1 MNHIYRTA
9 VEIIRHNKYFRC
21 LFILSLLISV
31 SNQTFAQSDS
41 VDIYNLDL
49 QQLLEVK
56 ITSVNKVEQ
65 NVIEIPSTIHI
76 ITAAEILERGYRTFD
91 EALSD
96 LPGFQFRDII
106 GFNSYIFQRGIPN
119 QNNLTLVLIDGI
131 QINELNSG
139 GFYGGGQYNLSNV
152 ERIEVVY
159 GPASV
164 VYGTNAVS
172 GIINIVTKNTRE
184 NKAELNASIGS
195 FNASDGSFGYSYTD
209 EKRTFGIL
217 ASGMYRKTSK
227 ADLKGRAGDYNW
239 TDLMDNFENDYS
251 FDLKVQIGDFLL
263 GTNYI
268 NKQASTATWMKSI
281 GTIYRDYGTC
291 WNIQFINSYVRYNK
305 RISEEFTLSSV
316 LYYRNTT
323 VLDNTI
329 YYVVDTAQIGCY
341 RPNDLIGVENVLNYN
356 ASSILSITGGL
367 VLEYE
372 RLSNGFSYS
381 YSDSPEHNP
390 SAPSSPQTINNNLV
404 SVFIEPRLNI
414 LKNLYLSGGLRFDQS
429 SVYDQVFT
437 PRAGI
442 NYHFQDY
449 ILRFSYSEAFRAPK
463 PWDYSDGLGN
473 SSLLPEKMKSIETAV
488 TLSLTK
494 DLKID
499 LIGYKNVLDHAI
511 TKEVTTEGYKW
522 INSGEI
528 NTDGIEV
535 FLRYFIKNWKLSANY
550 TFNQSYNE
558 VDAFVPEI
566 SKHSGNAGITYSFAK
581 YFKINMRANYAGERQ
596 NPKIIGSTN
605 STHIDPYLIFHCT
618 LSMVNYEGFNIQLSA
633 KNLFD
638 NEYYHT
644 SNRPP
649 DRYRQPQR
657 TLILTIGYALN
668 K

>member
-9 VEIIRHNKYFRC
+9 AEIIRHNKCFLC
-21 LFILSLLISV
+21 LFILSMLISN
-31 SNQTFAQSDS
+31 SNAASAQSDS

-49 QQLLEVK
+49 HQLSEVK

-65 NVIEIPSTIHI
+65 NVMEVPSTIHI
-76 ITAAEILERGYRTFD
+76 ITAAEILERGYFTLD

-96 LPGFQFRDII
+96 LPGFQFRDIV

-152 ERIEVVY
+152 ERIEVVF

-172 GIINIVTKNTRE
+172 GIINIITKSALE
-184 NKAELNASIGS
+184 KKVGFQVSKGS
-195 FNASDGSFGYSYTD
+195 FNTSEGDVNFCYTD
-209 EKRTFGIL
+209 EKKTFGIL
-217 ASGMYRKTSK
+217 VSGTYKKTDK
-227 ADLKGRAGDYNW
+227 ADLKGKEGDYNW

-251 FDLKVQIGDFLL
+251 FDLKFQTGDFIL
-263 GTNYI
+263 GMNYQ
-268 NKQASTATWMKSI
+268 NKQASMATFMKSI
-281 GTIYRDYGTC
+281 GTIYRDYGTS
-291 WNIQFINSYVRYNK
+291 WNIQFLNSYAKYK
-305 RISEEFTLSSV
+305 KMISEDLSFSSA

-323 VLDNTI
+323 VLDNSI
-329 YYVVDTAQIGCY
+329 YYVVDTTQIGCY
-341 RPNDLIGVENVLNYN
+341 RPNDLIGFEAVLNYK
-356 ASSILSITGGL
+356 ASSMFVLTGGIG
-367 VLEYE
+367 LEYE

-381 YSDSPEHNP
+381 YSDSPEHKP
-390 SAPSSPQTINNNLV
+390 SIPAAPQKIYNNLV
-404 SVFIEPRLNI
+404 SIFLEPRFNI
-414 LKNLYLSGGLRFDQS
+414 LENLYLSGGLRFDQS

-442 NYHFQDY
+442 SYHFQDY
-449 ILRFSYSEAFRAPK
+449 ILRFSYAEAFRAPK
-463 PWDYSDGLGN
+463 PWDYTDGLGN
-473 SSLLPEKMKSIETAV
+473 ASLLPEEMKSLETAV
-488 TLSLTK
+488 TFSLSK
-494 DLKID
+494 DINID
-499 LIGYKNVLDHAI
+499 CIGYKNVLDQAI
-511 TKEVTTEGYKW
+511 TKEISNEGYKW
-522 INSGEI
+522 INSGEV
-528 NTDGIEV
+528 NTDGFEV
-535 FLRYFIKNWKLSANY
+535 FLRYFLKSWNLSLNY

-558 VDAFVPEI
+558 HGAFIPEI
-566 SKHSGNAGITYSFAK
+566 SKHSGNAGVTYSFNK
-581 YFKINMRANYAGERQ
+581 YFRINIRANYFGERQ
-596 NPKIIGSTN
+596 NPKIIVSTN
-605 STHIDPYLIFHCT
+605 STRIDPYLIFHCT
-618 LSMVNYEGFNIQLSA
+618 LSMINYEGFNIQLSV

-657 TLILTIGYALN
+657 TIMLSFGYALN